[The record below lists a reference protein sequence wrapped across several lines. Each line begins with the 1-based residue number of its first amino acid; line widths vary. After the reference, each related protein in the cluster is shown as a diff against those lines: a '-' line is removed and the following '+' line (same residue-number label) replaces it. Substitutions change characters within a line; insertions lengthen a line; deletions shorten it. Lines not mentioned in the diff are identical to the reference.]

1 MHLPPT
7 TTLKK
12 WSAWASGIAGI
23 LGLLFAIWKV
33 DDRYVKASQFKEISD
48 ANKIA
53 IITETRYEIV
63 KNRTAMIYAM
73 ERDVDDLEYEISI
86 LRESSEDIP
95 RYLFEK
101 KNQLRRDIDNLKRQ

>member
-1 MHLPPT
+1 MTITP
-7 TTLKK
+7 TLKK

-23 LGLLFAIWKV
+23 LGLLFAVWKV
-33 DDRYVKASQFKEISD
+33 DDRYVKATQFTDQLE

-53 IITETRYEIV
+53 IISETRREIV

-73 ERDVDDLEYEISI
+73 ERDVDDLEFEINN
-86 LRESSEDIP
+86 LREAEKSVP

-101 KNQLRRDIDNLKRQ
+101 QNQLRRDIENLRSQ